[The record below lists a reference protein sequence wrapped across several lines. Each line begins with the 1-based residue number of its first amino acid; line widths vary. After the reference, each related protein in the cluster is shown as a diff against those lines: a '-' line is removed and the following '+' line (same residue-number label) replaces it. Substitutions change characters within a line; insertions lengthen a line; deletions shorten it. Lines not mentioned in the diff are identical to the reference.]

1 MSPRH
6 GGRTTGWLTLWLPR
20 LVPVAAGVVCF
31 YAFLPALSAGFV
43 NWDDEV
49 GFLENP
55 HYRGLG
61 ASQIWWMLTTTRL
74 GHWSPVAWISWGM
87 DYALWGLA
95 PPGYHFTSLLL
106 HAVAAGLFVLLA
118 RQLIG
123 AGFSGAAPTAAVAG
137 GALLAALVWGVHPLR
152 TESVAWVSGR
162 RDVLC
167 GLLSI
172 AAVLAY
178 LRGVRAGGPI
188 ERRWWAI
195 SVLLYAGALGS
206 KAIAITLPVSFLVL
220 DAYPLRRLGLDRRAL
235 ILEKVPYAVLAAGA
249 AVMTVVARQ
258 DPGNITS
265 YGDYGIGARIAL
277 AGYTFWFY
285 PSRFVWPVS
294 LSPMYELPAQVGLT
308 QLRFLLPLLA
318 VIAITFVLVP
328 LRHRWPAGLAAWA
341 HSAIVLLPVSG
352 FVHSGY
358 QLAYDR
364 YSYLSGMGFAILVGA
379 GLTWAFADEQAPARR
394 RLLATAAAVLI
405 VATLGAA
412 SWIQA
417 GVWSTSETLWRR
429 ATQLDPTCS
438 ICASNLGRV
447 IARPGR
453 FADAEAY
460 VRRAIAL
467 RPNRPGPHENMA
479 VIATMQGRHAEAE
492 EEFRKVVAIRP
503 NHGSSRN
510 NLAVAMANQGRF
522 KEAEKE
528 LQEAVRLAPT
538 LLDPPANLA
547 AIYVRQGRHA
557 EAIPLLRGVLA
568 QDPGRAAARANLIR
582 ALAGQAAALEASGKS
597 AEAAKLNQEAVAL
610 SSSQ

>member
-1 MSPRH
+1 MNR
-6 GGRTTGWLTLWLPR
+6 WLELWLPR
-20 LVPVAAGVVCF
+20 LVPVAAVVVCF

-61 ASQIWWMLTTTRL
+61 PSHLWWMLTTTRL
-74 GHWSPVAWISWGM
+74 GHWSPVAWITWGM
-87 DYALWGLA
+87 DYVLWGLA

-118 RQLIG
+118 RQLIAAALEG
-123 AGFSGAAPTAAVAG
+123 MAPTAAVAG

-178 LRGVRAGGPI
+178 LRGVRAGGAGGPI
-188 ERRWWAI
+188 DRRWWAI

-206 KAIAITLPVSFLVL
+206 KAIAITLPLSLLVL
-220 DAYPLRRLGLDRRAL
+220 DAYPLRRLGLDRRAR

-249 AVMTVVARQ
+249 AVMAVVARQ

-265 YGDYGIGARIAL
+265 YGDYGMGARIAL

-285 PSRFVWPVS
+285 PARFVWPAQ
-294 LSPMYELPAQVGLT
+294 LSPMYELPVHVGLT
-308 QLRFLLPLLA
+308 QLRFILPLLA
-318 VIAITFVLVP
+318 VVAITVVLVR
-328 LRHRWPAGLAAWA
+328 LRRRWPAGLAAWA
-341 HSAIVLLPVSG
+341 HSVIVLLPVSG
-352 FVHSGY
+352 FVHSGL

-364 YSYLSGMGFAILVGA
+364 NSYLSGMGFAILVGA

-405 VATLGAA
+405 AATLGAL

-429 ATQLDPTCS
+429 ATQLDPACS
-438 ICASNLGRV
+438 ICASNFGRAL
-447 IARPGR
+447 ARPGR
-453 FADAEAY
+453 FAEAESY

-467 RPNRPGPHENMA
+467 RPERAGPHENMA

-503 NHGSSRN
+503 NHGGSRN
-510 NLAVAMANQGRF
+510 NLAVAMANQRRY

-528 LQEAVRLAPT
+528 LHEAARLAPT
-538 LLDPPANLA
+538 LVDVPANLGG
-547 AIYVRQGRHA
+547 IYVRQGRHA
-557 EAIPLLRGVLA
+557 EAIPLLRRVIEK
-568 QDPGRAAARANLIR
+568 DPGRAAARASLIW
-582 ALAGQAAALEASGKS
+582 ALTGQAAALEASGNS
-597 AEAAKLNQEAVAL
+597 AEAAKLTQEAVAL
-610 SSSQ
+610 SSR